1 MTLVT
6 IRGSRN
12 LFNNLLHVV
21 LNMPLRW
28 IDTTP
33 VGRMLNRVT
42 GDIGTIEDAL
52 GQQFISSLGYGLYLV
67 ATVLATL
74 LASPY
79 VLIFGAVFFIIA
91 MYFARYYLAAARQAK
106 RLASVTRS
114 PILELVSIYANW
126 IIENSP
132 LTPLAWQCP

>member
-1 MTLVT
+1 
-6 IRGSRN
+6 
-12 LFNNLLHVV
+12 
-21 LNMPLRW
+21 MPLRW

-42 GDIGTIEDAL
+42 GDIGVIEDAL
-52 GQQFISSLGYGLYLV
+52 GFQLISTLGYGLYLV
-67 ATVLATL
+67 ATVAATL

-79 VLIFGAVFFIIA
+79 VLIFGAVFFVIA

-114 PILELVSIYANW
+114 PILELVSICIER
-126 IIENSP
+126 IIGERP
-132 LTPLAWQCP
+132 LILLAWQRA